1 MSQPEPI
8 VATPSYEPRRPAL
21 LATAAFALW
30 PVILALPMLAGMWL
44 ASPWS
49 DQYKAGLSFHAWS
62 AEWWKHTGHMPLWN
76 PELFGGMPFV
86 ASGSGDV
93 FYPTW
98 LLRLLIPVTA
108 AGNLGFFVHYIL
120 AGLFTYALLR
130 RLQVGWTG
138 SVIGGLAYEL
148 TGLIASYPSPGH
160 DGKLFCS
167 TMLPL
172 ALLALVLALK
182 DRRWEGY
189 LLLTVAVGLA
199 LLSHF
204 QLAYYLMIAAGL
216 FALYLTFEES
226 AAASRG
232 ARTVRLALALGA
244 VLVGFGIAAIQ
255 IVPFFGYIP
264 FSPRAQGIGGFAG
277 STSYAIP
284 WDHVPEFFLKNFA
297 GWSPTGTYWGS
308 NPIKLHS
315 EYLGLPVVVLAVLGA
330 AVRERR
336 RQIWWLGGI
345 GLLFLLVSLGAATP
359 FYKVWWALM
368 PLVRKTRAP
377 GMAFFVVALVTAIFA
392 GIGAERALITHG
404 RRLLKPAVIVGGIV
418 TLLGVTG
425 ALGHLAQSVAALVQA
440 ALGGG
445 GTAAAEA
452 NQAAIL
458 WGAASSG
465 LALVATGLVVG
476 LAGGGGG
483 GGDHGGAER
492 RFGPRTAALALILI
506 VGADLW
512 LNARQFWS
520 YTRPFGPDPVIAR
533 MATTPPPYRVMNLP
547 GRSGVYPGSLLMAF
561 DVPETFGYHGNE
573 LRYYDELWG
582 GQDEWKHVGVLS
594 LWDLWAVRYA
604 VFPAGTQTVDSIP
617 GFRRILDAVPTLDGR
632 RANLFERTD
641 PAPYAR
647 VVPGAIKTDSAAIVP
662 TLIHPQMDVSRLV
675 LFTNDQPVTPAPLTK
690 LPPPIPTRA
699 TVTSW
704 QPGRMTIALNPAPA
718 AAAYL
723 LVAENWYPDWV
734 GKVDGQ
740 PAPVLRG
747 DYSLLTVS
755 VPAGAKVVELTFRSK
770 LYELGRTITIASLG
784 ILVIALVASLA
795 ARRMQHG

>member
-1 MSQPEPI
+1 LSQPEPI
-8 VATPSYEPRRPAL
+8 AATPSYEPRRPAL

-30 PVILALPMLAGMWL
+30 PVILSLPMLAGMWL

-62 AEWWKHTGHMPLWN
+62 AEWWKRTGHMPLWN
-76 PELFGGMPFV
+76 PELFGGMPFI

-108 AGNLGFFVHYIL
+108 AGNLSFFIHYIL

-130 RLQVGWTG
+130 RLRVGWTG
-138 SVIGGLAYEL
+138 SVVGGLAYEL
-148 TGLIASYPSPGH
+148 TGLIASYASPGH

-172 ALLALVLALK
+172 AFLALVLALK

-189 LLLTVAVGLA
+189 PLLTVAVGLA

-204 QLAYYLMIAAGL
+204 QLAYYLLIAAGL

-226 AAASRG
+226 GG
-232 ARTVRLALALGA
+232 ATSGVRTGRLALALGA

-284 WDHVPEFFLKNFA
+284 WNHIPEFFLKNFI

-330 AVRERR
+330 ALRDRR
-336 RQIWWLGGI
+336 RQLWWLGGI

-359 FYKVWWALM
+359 FYQVWWALM
-368 PLVRKTRAP
+368 PLVKKTRAP
-377 GMAFFVVALVTAIFA
+377 GMAFFIVALVTAIFA
-392 GIGAERALITHG
+392 GIGAERALTGGG
-404 RRLLKPAVIVGGIV
+404 RRLFKPALIAGGIV
-418 TLLGVTG
+418 TLLGLTG
-425 ALGHLAQSVAALVQA
+425 VLGHLAERLAASLAALVQA
-440 ALGGG
+440 SGRS
-445 GTAAAEA
+445 TIAAA
-452 NQAAIL
+452 AAHQSGIL
-458 WGAASSG
+458 WGSVSSG
-465 LALVATGLVVG
+465 LALAATGVVVG
-476 LAGGGGG
+476 LIGGGGAKRSG
-483 GGDHGGAER
+483 GEVRLA
-492 RFGPRTAALALILI
+492 PRTAALALILI

-520 YTRPFGPDPVIAR
+520 YTRPYGPDQVIAR
-533 MATTPPPYRVMNLP
+533 IAATPPPYRVMNLP
-547 GRSGVYPGSLLMAF
+547 RGAYPGSVLMAF
-561 DVPETFGYHGNE
+561 DVPEVFGYHGNE

-582 GQDEWKHVGVLS
+582 GQDEWKYLGVLS

-604 VFPAGTQTVDSIP
+604 VLPAGQGIDSIP
-617 GFRRILDAVPTLDGR
+617 GFRRVLDSVPGLNGART
-632 RANLFERTD
+632 NLFERIT

-647 VVPGAIKTDSAAIVP
+647 VVPGAIKADSAAIIP
-662 TLIHPQMDVSRLV
+662 TLIDPRMDGARLV
-675 LFTNDQPVTPAPLTK
+675 LFTQDQPVTTAPLTK
-690 LPPPIPTRA
+690 LPAPIAARA
-699 TVTSW
+699 TVTFW
-704 QPGRMTIALNPAPA
+704 QPGRMTIALDPAPV
-718 AAAYL
+718 AAAYV

-747 DYSLLTVS
+747 DYSLLTVP
-755 VPAGAKVVELTFRSK
+755 VPAGARSVELSFRSK
-770 LYELGRTITIASLG
+770 LYELGRTITLASLA
-784 ILVIALVASLA
+784 ILVITFAASLA
-795 ARRMQHG
+795 GRRTQHG